1 MNGVKKD
8 GKKVS
13 ISITIDPKLVKI
25 IFDKF
30 TNKSNYIEDLIYQDL
45 LKDVDNQEKMK
56 NILI

>member
-13 ISITIDPKLVKI
+13 ISITIEPKLAKI
-25 IFDKF
+25 IVDKF
-30 TNKSNYIEDLIYQDL
+30 TNKSNYIEYLIYQEL

-56 NILI
+56 NIII